1 MILLGDERRV
11 LKRFLVWLLRDERPI
26 TLADG
31 RIVDRRAEFRAET
44 RGARKKRLRVLR
56 EKKKKGLLSEVERQI
71 LDGLEHSS
79 VYSNKFAA
87 VTHQKSS
94 GTRAT
99 NIEDAKR
106 LYVTKL
112 VYRRLC
118 PEKNPYEFLER
129 NTRYDNFGPRALE
142 MMLRKFQKEH
152 IDSGQ
157 MTCQRVVEELFEG
170 FKSFSVLRAMR
181 TSRDVANSDAIPK
194 FNFEITL
201 HADAGAANLANL
213 IPKLNPFFVGKY
225 YPHLLNAASPEQPAQ
240 RMAWMKAQ
248 GTRMTFT
255 DSERALLVSLC
266 E

>member
-1 MILLGDERRV
+1 MILLGDERRI

-44 RGARKKRLRVLR
+44 RGARKKRLRALR
-56 EKKKKGLLSEVERQI
+56 EKKKKGPLSEVDQQI

-79 VYSNKFAA
+79 VYSNKFAS
-87 VTHQKSS
+87 VTHEKSS
-94 GTRAT
+94 WRRAT
-99 NIEDAKR
+99 NIEEAKR
-106 LYVTKL
+106 LYVAKL
-112 VYRRLC
+112 VYRKLC

-129 NTRYDNFGPRALE
+129 YTRYDNFGPRALE
-142 MMLRKFQKEH
+142 MRLREFQKDR

-157 MTCQRVVEELFEG
+157 MTCRRVVEELFEG
-170 FKSFSVLRAMR
+170 FKSFFVLRNMS
-181 TSRDVANSDAIPK
+181 TSRDVANSDPIPK

-201 HADAGAANLANL
+201 HADAGAANLADL

-225 YPHLLNAASPEQPAQ
+225 YPHLLNIASPEQPAQ
-240 RMAWMKAQ
+240 RMAWMNVQ
-248 GTRMTFT
+248 GARMTFT